1 MTWKQIVY
9 MVLDE
14 LKITSDDS
22 HFNEDHVIFLALKYR
37 SMLLKQH
44 YKNIRKTIPESNYQ
58 TVCLKLHQVNAIEG
72 DKCSGIMLQSI
83 DTIPNLL
90 SIAKPIVFTAD
101 KFSYII
107 NYVSPE
113 RLKFTGHNKWLKNM
127 IYVSLGVDN
136 HLYLTSNN
144 PQFQYLE
151 SINIKGVFENA
162 EDVKS
167 DCDSSTN
174 TCDILDAEFPLEEAL
189 VPLLIQAI
197 VKELGGSIYLPEDT
211 KNNSKDDLNGNGRV
225 QKENS

>member
-1 MTWKQIVY
+1 MTWRQIVY

-22 HFNEDHVIFLALKYR
+22 HFNEDHVIFLASKYR

-44 YKNIRKTIPESNYQ
+44 YKDIRKIIPESNYQ
-58 TVCLKLHQVNAIEG
+58 TVCLKLQQANAIDG
-72 DKCSGIMLQSI
+72 DKCSGIILQSI

-90 SIAKPIVFTAD
+90 SIAKPIIYTID
-101 KFSYII
+101 KFSYMI
-107 NYVSPE
+107 NFVSAE
-113 RLKFTGHNKWLKNM
+113 RMRFTGYNKWLKNM
-127 IYVSLGVDN
+127 IYASLGVDN
-136 HLYLTSNN
+136 HLYLTSSN

-162 EDVKS
+162 DELKSNCNEDNS
-167 DCDSSTN
+167 N
-174 TCDILDAEFPLEEAL
+174 CDILDNEFPLEEAL
-189 VPLLIQAI
+189 IPLLIQAI

-211 KNNSKDDLNGNGRV
+211 KNNAKDDLNGNGRI